1 MDTQTRI
8 CRELRTSRRHFMS
21 VARNYRDRATCASNG
36 DDHERFT
43 EEMHRAI
50 KTAKAY
56 TLAYLEQKAY
66 WL

>member
-1 MDTQTRI
+1 VWGALCACEPPTTEPHMDTQTRI
-8 CRELRTSRRHFMS
+8 CHQLRHSRHQFMLL
-21 VARNYRDRATCASNG
+21 ARNYR
-36 DDHERFT
+36 
-43 EEMHRAI
+43 HRAI